1 MVTKDTINTTINVDG
16 TKRGYSLQKLSG
28 DAFCF
33 FSLISYVDFGLNDL
47 DAQPWPALFSTL
59 YIIFLICSSSLR
71 IPLFLVYAL
80 VLFFLGTAFSL
91 LDTDEPF
98 SHIAIRYLGGNYIFF
113 TAFIC
118 FYSYIKSYGFPIKI
132 FLYASFMWFAAGL
145 LQILFSR
152 DILSFLI
159 SARGTDT
166 LHVIRGAASLSQE
179 PSHYA
184 RFLIIHTW
192 IVIAAAGYKI
202 RGVVLIIAIINILSI
217 FVLCRAGYGIF
228 ASLAALAISSLYIA
242 FSFKY
247 SLKILCFSAAIFIA
261 LLLGYFVIFQTKLI
275 EDNRITVIIFDFREK
290 GVIQT
295 LYDDISISNRLQD
308 ILYSQ
313 VLAFRN
319 SYVPHGLDKYSDLAA
334 GMSNEYSAYFKKPV
348 LGAGNLEKEWNKMQ
362 TWLGRQVFIMGIFG
376 VGFSMIILWS
386 SYYGTLKSALK
397 TFYLFLLMVGPLS
410 VASPYFPMLIA
421 VLFLYKQNYMAS
433 QKKNFSLNPME
444 TSPPNSR

>member
-1 MVTKDTINTTINVDG
+1 
-16 TKRGYSLQKLSG
+16 
-28 DAFCF
+28 
-33 FSLISYVDFGLNDL
+33 
-47 DAQPWPALFSTL
+47 
-59 YIIFLICSSSLR
+59 
-71 IPLFLVYAL
+71 
-80 VLFFLGTAFSL
+80 
-91 LDTDEPF
+91 
-98 SHIAIRYLGGNYIFF
+98 
-113 TAFIC
+113 
-118 FYSYIKSYGFPIKI
+118 
-132 FLYASFMWFAAGL
+132 
-145 LQILFSR
+145 
-152 DILSFLI
+152 
-159 SARGTDT
+159 
-166 LHVIRGAASLSQE
+166 
-179 PSHYA
+179 
-184 RFLIIHTW
+184 LIIHTW